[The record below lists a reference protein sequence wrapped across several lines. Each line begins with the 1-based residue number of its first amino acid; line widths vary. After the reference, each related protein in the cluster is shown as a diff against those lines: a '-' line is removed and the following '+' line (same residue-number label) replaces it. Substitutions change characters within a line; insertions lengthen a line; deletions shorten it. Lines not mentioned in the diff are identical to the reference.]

1 MTPGPDDVLSCPRC
15 SRLLR
20 RWTIASGNMM
30 GAVAWSDGRI
40 VAPMSREPSYAIK
53 CPHCGETF
61 LQAQAACIGQLSP
74 FWMEGRRPD
83 QRITLTSCPVA
94 SRVEVM
100 RLIRAHLPYSLS
112 EAKSAVERLPLV
124 LADAVFYWDAM
135 AIQEALRKAGA
146 VVDCEAIESL
156 PAEEP
161 PPEEWRAAP
170 YALEP
175 TELELI
181 ALAGRVESTPDER
194 LVRLLAWR
202 EGNDPFRSTE
212 VDWVPYSS
220 RGVARESLEKLLT
233 LLSVAQSDR
242 MLVAEAMRQLGRFS
256 ECIELV
262 SATDGTESP
271 GSSTIRELAERRVD
285 RLSVLFVAA

>member
-1 MTPGPDDVLSCPRC
+1 
-15 SRLLR
+15 
-20 RWTIASGNMM
+20 
-30 GAVAWSDGRI
+30 
-40 VAPMSREPSYAIK
+40 MSREPSYAIK